1 MIDNELRLQ
10 VKRVAGKAA
19 VGEKV
24 GKELKKEAFSE
35 FMMLSRIEAEQKKLG
50 TLNTFPD
57 DGMER
62 YDLLSERIYST
73 KENIVHLKH
82 RITSELELAA
92 QISKKPVSELL
103 KRNKDITYLEKR
115 ISSINEHETKLKVI
129 DKDIEQK
136 SKKSAEEIVKIFP
149 LWTDKAEILEKKLGA
164 LDFSLPV
171 NEQFHSYR
179 KNISEV
185 DSQITETK
193 KKIEFEQLN
202 KSGLEEKIIE
212 VRDLILDITSNTSVD
227 LMRSDIIRIREDLF
241 HKEEISCEL
250 RTLSRYRKEL
260 LLELCEAE
268 GFSSPIKEL
277 KFMLV
282 LLLAFS
288 ATCTIFAIGSFI
300 FGADTIA
307 YTISALITILLFSAP
322 SVLIYRNGLLKD
334 RAQEDVLNMFIDKKA
349 KIIDSIGKKI
359 SDLKAEEDGVLRSID
374 ERASKLD
381 IPSID
386 SSNIEELSEKLEFAR
401 LKLKRYADIKEQER
415 QLTELIEK
423 SNEKLALYKQQI
435 RDLNSKIEDILSSW
449 KEWLKKNNY
458 PEYIAIREFES
469 FITWVKS
476 AQNKLEVINALRRE
490 AQSLRNYIRSTDEL
504 VHDFCASLNIKS
516 EDIFYVFNSI
526 KEAASIK
533 KRLEEVND
541 NVVRLNSEKKA
552 NEEIL
557 DKYISEMQAL
567 FTEANVKT
575 EKEFKE
581 LSQIWEQ
588 RWILNAQTEEKWHNL
603 SVICGSRKAAEKF
616 VEENR
621 VGA

>member
-1 MIDNELRLQ
+1 M
-10 VKRVAGKAA
+10 KRVAGKAVA
-19 VGEKV
+19 GEKV

-35 FMMLSRIEAEQKKLG
+35 FMMLSRIETELKKLH
-50 TLNTFPD
+50 TFNTFPD

-62 YDLLSERIYST
+62 YDLLSERIYSA
-73 KENIVHLKH
+73 KEKIVHLKH

-115 ISSINEHETKLKVI
+115 ISSINEHETKLKVLE
-129 DKDIEQK
+129 KDLEQK
-136 SKKSAEEIVKIFP
+136 SKKLAEEIKKIFP

-164 LDFSLPV
+164 IEFSLPV
-171 NEQFHSYR
+171 NEEFQGFR
-179 KNISEV
+179 KKISEV
-185 DSQITETK
+185 DSLITETK
-193 KKIEFEQLN
+193 KKIEHEQLN
-202 KSGLEEKIIE
+202 KSSLEDKIIE
-212 VRDLILDITSNTSVD
+212 VRDQILDITSNTSVD
-227 LMRSDIIRIREDLF
+227 LMRSDILRIREDLF

-277 KFMLV
+277 RIMMV
-282 LLLAFS
+282 LLMAFS
-288 ATCTIFAIGSFI
+288 ATCALVIIGNSI
-300 FGADTIA
+300 FGADTI
-307 YTISALITILLFSAP
+307 TFTLFALIATLFFSVP
-322 SVLIYRNGLLKD
+322 SVFVFRKGLLKEKN
-334 RAQEDVLNMFIDKKA
+334 QENVLNLFIDKKER
-349 KIIDSIGKKI
+349 IVDSVGKKI
-359 SDLKAEEDGVLRSID
+359 SDLKSEEDAVLRSID

-401 LKLKRYADIKEQER
+401 LKLRRYADIKEQER

-423 SNEKLALYKQQI
+423 SNEKLFFYKQQI
-435 RDLNSKIEDILSSW
+435 SDFNSNIEDILTSW
-449 KEWLKKNNY
+449 KEWLNKNNY
-458 PEYIAIREFES
+458 PEYIAIREFDS
-469 FITWVKS
+469 FITWVKG
-476 AQNKLEVINALRRE
+476 AQNKLEIINAQRRE
-490 AQSLRNYIRSTDEL
+490 ALSLRNHIRSTDEL

-557 DKYISEMQAL
+557 EKYLSEMQAL
-567 FTEANVKT
+567 FAEANVNT

-581 LSQIWEQ
+581 LAQIWEQ

-616 VEENR
+616 VEEKR